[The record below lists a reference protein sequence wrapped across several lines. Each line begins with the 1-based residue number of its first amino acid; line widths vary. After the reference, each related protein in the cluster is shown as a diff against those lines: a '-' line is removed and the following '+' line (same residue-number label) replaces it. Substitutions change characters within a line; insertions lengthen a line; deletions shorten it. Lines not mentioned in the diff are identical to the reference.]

1 VGNVG
6 QYLNILS
13 AAACVCS
20 ILFALSLAFA
30 RSGQIRLNFFF
41 LQTEARQTPE
51 RIDLNC
57 FYQGDCNELRS
68 TPIWASIQKNVCT
81 SLSGCTT
88 KPVSGESRFCYHL
101 NYWRIT
107 HTQGPYS
114 QTCLCDDGSCIARLS
129 SISLV
134 YQTPLRQLKL
144 LAGRTF
150 TPLQL

>member
-1 VGNVG
+1 MGNVG

-13 AAACVCS
+13 AAAYVCS

-101 NYWRIT
+101 YYWRIIRTHRT
-107 HTQGPYS
+107 HTVGQPCVMMDLALQGCHPS
-114 QTCLCDDGSCIARLS
+114 HL
-129 SISLV
+129 
-134 YQTPLRQLKL
+134 
-144 LAGRTF
+144 F
-150 TPLQL
+150 TKHHYDN